1 MTQQRDLTL
10 QRASTGTTAD
20 ATYEYKLFA
29 KGHHVKTKFAQ
40 SAYALGIVHEH
51 HDGTLSLN
59 LIELKHL
66 RPSEFE
72 GDDAFVVFV
81 SEPKLILQS

>member
-1 MTQQRDLTL
+1 MTQQKDLSL
-10 QRASTGTTAD
+10 QRSSTGTTAEP
-20 ATYEYKLFA
+20 YEYKLFA

-40 SAYALGIVHEH
+40 SAFAVGIVHEH